1 MKQKNPFSEKEKKES
16 QATERPSGFIMLL
29 MIPIFLA
36 VLTFATAIT
45 GCISCSI
52 QAMTHRKEMLQAYS
66 LLEDDSSAWRNEVL
80 PGEWRNVYENDYEKV
95 VLKQFDENPKA
106 DVILFNIYSD
116 KNTKRFICKK
126 KMKVNH
132 LNCGKF
138 GAVRIAFRRN
148 RIIKRILIFF

>member
-16 QATERPSGFIMLL
+16 QATERLSGFIMLL

-45 GCISCSI
+45 GWISCSI

-95 VLKQFDENPKA
+95 VSTQKA
-106 DVILFNIYSD
+106 GPYILLVKEMRN
-116 KNTKRFICKK
+116 KTTGKVLVNRLEFIPI
-126 KMKVNH
+126 
-132 LNCGKF
+132 GKEDDHTS
-138 GAVRIAFRRN
+138 
-148 RIIKRILIFF
+148 

>member
-16 QATERPSGFIMLL
+16 LATERLSGFIMLL

-80 PGEWRNVYENDYEKV
+80 PGEWRNVYENDYEKIV
-95 VLKQFDENPKA
+95 STQKAGPYILLVKEMRNKTTGKVLVNRLE
-106 DVILFNIYSD
+106 
-116 KNTKRFICKK
+116 FIPI
-126 KMKVNH
+126 
-132 LNCGKF
+132 GKEDDHTS
-138 GAVRIAFRRN
+138 
-148 RIIKRILIFF
+148 